1 MMRRTTT
8 TALLFL
14 LALSTGHFGGLVFS
28 QEPDSFALKSVR
40 IKGQTNVNRF
50 RLTYNA
56 QKVKELSIPGH
67 DMTPGEISFRIPV
80 KSFES
85 KNPMLTND
93 FIRFM
98 QADEHPYIRVEIK
111 KNQLQELLREKNDR
125 QLPLRVI
132 MAGETQQARG
142 RYYIRKNPGNEMLI
156 EGSVQLNLEDF
167 NLEPPQKMMGLVQ
180 VKDRIFINFDVILSN
195 DQIAYKE

>member
-1 MMRRTTT
+1 MQRLTT
-8 TALLFL
+8 TAIFFL
-14 LALSTGHFGGLVFS
+14 LALSTGHLGGVVYS
-28 QEPDSFALKSVR
+28 QKPDSFALQSVR
-40 IKGQTNVNRF
+40 IKGQTNVSRF
-50 RLTYNA
+50 RLSYNA
-56 QKVKELSIPGH
+56 QQAKQLSIPGNN
-67 DMTPGEISFRIPV
+67 MTSGEISFRIPV

-85 KNPMLTND
+85 RNPMLTKD

-98 QADEHPYIRVEIK
+98 QADEHPYIRVRIR

>member
-1 MMRRTTT
+1 MMTRLTT

-14 LALSTGHFGGLVFS
+14 LALSTGQFGGLVYS

-56 QKVKELSIPGH
+56 QQAKELSIPGH
-67 DMTPGEISFRIPV
+67 DMTSGEISFRIPV
-80 KSFES
+80 ESFES
-85 KNPMLTND
+85 KNPMLTRD

-98 QADEHPYIRVEIK
+98 QAEEHPYIRVKIRK
-111 KNQLQELLREKNDR
+111 KQLQALLRDKNDR

-132 MAGETQQARG
+132 MAGETQQASG
-142 RYYIRKNPGNEMLI
+142 RYYIQNHTGNGMLI

-167 NLEPPQKMMGLVQ
+167 NLEPPQKMMGLIQ